1 MCRYIFSIALFFLS
15 VNVFAQADSQRNNV
29 IEKKMPVQHQLR
41 LAVDISKPIANIVSK
56 DKSSYELQLDYSLK
70 NDVYFILEG
79 GFGNS
84 VIDYPDLKYNT
95 TNSFARIGFDKS
107 MLQRLFPNDWDMIF
121 VGMRYGVG
129 FIKRSEASF
138 TTNDNFWGVTT
149 GTIPAVH
156 LTAHWAELTGGL
168 RLELLK
174 GFYAGYTIRAKFLLN
189 QSPFRELPPAFV
201 AGFGKIEKTTSFDFN
216 FYLCYAIRW

>member
-1 MCRYIFSIALFFLS
+1 L
-15 VNVFAQADSQRNNV
+15 
-29 IEKKMPVQHQLR
+29 H
-41 LAVDISKPIANIVSK
+41 
-56 DKSSYELQLDYSLK
+56 LDYSLK
-70 NDVYFILEG
+70 NDVYFILEA

-84 VIDYPDLKYNT
+84 VIDYTDLKYNT

-107 MLQRLFPNDWDMIF
+107 MLQRLFPNDWDIIF
-121 VGMRYGVG
+121 VGVRYGVG

-149 GTIPAVH
+149 GIIPAVN
-156 LTAHWAELTGGL
+156 LTAHWAELTAGL
-168 RLELLK
+168 RIELLK
-174 GFYAGYTIRAKFLLN
+174 SFYAGYTVRAKFLLN
-189 QSPFRELPPAFV
+189 QAPFRELPPAFV